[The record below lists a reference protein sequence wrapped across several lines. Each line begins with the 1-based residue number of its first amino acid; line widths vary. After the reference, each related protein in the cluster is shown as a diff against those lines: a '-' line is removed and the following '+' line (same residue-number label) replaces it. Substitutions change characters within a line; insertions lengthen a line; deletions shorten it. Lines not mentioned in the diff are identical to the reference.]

1 MATECRSWWRNCA
14 AEADAEILEIDGL
27 EDRIG
32 PIDPATAKIREL
44 ISTLEMCHHKA
55 ERWVEGI
62 IEAIGSGQ
70 TKKGLGTRSG
80 GQVHP
85 AETIWQNAC
94 AALSAWCG
102 GCPADSVEVTVGS
115 VPASQLL
122 AGLGTRSALKEWQ
135 VQRVIERIRNLIG
148 WPQSDEDP
156 AAKYTWLLFSEDP
169 AESPYR
175 TRCPTRYQEHEEFWL
190 ATVGTL
196 LHDTD
201 NGKARELSLG
211 VAIDMLWPCH
221 WDFVE
226 NLRTVLEAIGGEL
239 HLKRPYAACGRN
251 IRLAPIGVRME
262 MVCRTLRRFCG
273 LATEDGEIDKAILT
287 KLGEATDVRRWLARS
302 LDKTIRLQLNPTA
315 QMEALCALEGPAW
328 IRE

>member
-1 MATECRSWWRNCA
+1 MAAECRAWWRNCA

-27 EDRIG
+27 EDRLG
-32 PIDPATAKIREL
+32 AIDPATTRIREL

-55 ERWVEGI
+55 ERWVEGV

-85 AETIWQNAC
+85 VETVWRNAC
-94 AALSAWCG
+94 AALSAWCA
-102 GCPADSVEVTVGS
+102 GCPADSVELTVGT
-115 VPASQLL
+115 VAAPELL
-122 AGLGTRSALKEWQ
+122 AGLGERSALKEWQ

-156 AAKYTWLLFSEDP
+156 AAQYTWLLFSEDP
-169 AESPYR
+169 GESPYR
-175 TRCPTRYQEHEEFWL
+175 ERCPQRFLEHEAFWL
-190 ATVGTL
+190 ATVRTF

-221 WDFVE
+221 WRFVE
-226 NLRTVLEAIGGEL
+226 NLRIVLEAIGGEL
-239 HLKRPYAACGRN
+239 HLKKPYAACGRN
-251 IRLAPIGVRME
+251 IRLVPIGERMAV
-262 MVCRTLRRFCG
+262 VCRTLRSFCG
-273 LATEDGEIDKAILT
+273 TGGGDGEIDEAIVET
-287 KLGEATDVRRWLARS
+287 LGEVTDTKKWLALS
-302 LDKTIRLQLNPTA
+302 LEKTVRLQLNPSA
-315 QMEALCALEGPAW
+315 AMEALCALEGPAW